1 MEAKETFLDESIS
14 IMKVKYHRASFPMK
28 KAMRLQNLSSLYL
41 LLSYFTLY
49 FCICLLMNDGSTFR
63 GIYMNMFNSIVMKV
77 LQKEGIICIL
87 VGGFYLNQSENVT
100 KADSKRGLPW
110 LSRG

>member
-1 MEAKETFLDESIS
+1 
-14 IMKVKYHRASFPMK
+14 
-28 KAMRLQNLSSLYL
+28 
-41 LLSYFTLY
+41 
-49 FCICLLMNDGSTFR
+49 MNDGSTFR

-100 KADSKRGLPW
+100 KADSKRGLPR
-110 LSRG
+110 LSHG